1 MERTMV
7 VAPTVGQMIEMEAVL
22 RLAPVHPV
30 GREELED
37 ATMEVEQVLDQ
48 YALAITDGASASAN
62 LAAGCI
68 EIDIVLTGASMG
80 ELHQKVALVVTQLD
94 RYCDSVRIAPLG
106 VAQPAPAL
114 PLTLQGSQ
122 TRLRTPDLG
131 PLVPA

>member
-1 MERTMV
+1 
-7 VAPTVGQMIEMEAVL
+7 MIEMEAVL

-62 LAAGCI
+62 LKTGCI

-80 ELHQKVALVVTQLD
+80 ELHQKVAIVVTQLD
-94 RYCDSVRIAPLG
+94 RYCDSMRIAPLG
-106 VAQPAPAL
+106 VAQPAAHL